1 MIMGILKSIMTAI
14 RGGVSEVGEA
24 VVDANA
30 VRILEQEMRD
40 AGEALAKAK
49 SSLTNMKGSEI
60 SLNRKVNVLSEDI
73 TGLESKA
80 MACLE
85 QGDEALAMEVAERI
99 SEKETER
106 DELKTEY
113 ETSKANVNKVNK
125 MIKGYEKKIQK
136 NKRDLDKVKTVEQL
150 QKATSAISS
159 NISASGSA
167 DNKVSA
173 ALERV
178 KAKQQKFEDNLEA
191 GDWMETQG
199 DDLDARLASAG
210 IGGNAA
216 SANSV
221 LDRIKNQKKQA

>member
-1 MIMGILKSIMTAI
+1 MSILKSIMTAI
-14 RGGVSEVGEA
+14 RGGVSEVGES

-30 VRILEQEMRD
+30 VRILEQEIRES
-40 AGEALAKAK
+40 GEALAKAK
-49 SSLTNMKGSEI
+49 TSLTSMKGTEI
-60 SLNRKVNVLSEDI
+60 SLNRMVNTLNEDI
-73 TGLESKA
+73 VSLESKA

-85 QGDEALAMEVAERI
+85 KGEEALATEVAERI
-99 SEKETER
+99 AEKESER
-106 DELKTEY
+106 NELKTEY
-113 ETSKANVNKVNK
+113 DMAKVNVNKVNK

-167 DNKVSA
+167 DNKISA

-178 KAKQQKFEDNLEA
+178 KAKQQKFEDTLEA
-191 GDWMETQG
+191 GDWMENQG
-199 DDLDARLASAG
+199 DDLEARLADAG
-210 IGGNAA
+210 IGENSA

-221 LDRIKNQKKQA
+221 LARLKSQKKEA

>member
-1 MIMGILKSIMTAI
+1 MSILKSIMIAI

-30 VRILEQEMRD
+30 VRILEQEIRE
-40 AGEALAKAK
+40 AGDALAKAK
-49 SSLTNMKGSEI
+49 TSLTNMKGTEI
-60 SLNRKVNVLSEDI
+60 SLNRKVNTLNEDI
-73 TGLESKA
+73 VSLESKA

-85 QGDEALAMEVAERI
+85 KGDEALAIEVAERI
-99 SEKETER
+99 AEIESER
-106 DELKTEY
+106 DDFKTEY
-113 ETSKANVNKVNK
+113 DTTKVNVNKVNK
-125 MIKGYEKKIQK
+125 MIKGYDKKIQK

-150 QKATSAISS
+150 QKATSVISS

-199 DDLDARLASAG
+199 DDLEARLADAG
-210 IGGNAA
+210 IGENST

-221 LDRIKNQKKQA
+221 LARLKRQQKEA

>member
-1 MIMGILKSIMTAI
+1 M
-14 RGGVSEVGEA
+14 GEA

-30 VRILEQEMRD
+30 VRILEQEIRE

-49 SSLTNMKGSEI
+49 TSLTSMKGNEI
-60 SLNRKVNVLSEDI
+60 SLNRMVNTLNEDI
-73 TGLESKA
+73 VSLESKV

-85 QGDEALAMEVAERI
+85 KGEEALATEVAERI
-99 SEKETER
+99 AEKESER
-106 DELKTEY
+106 NELKTEY
-113 ETSKANVNKVNK
+113 DTAKVNVNKVNK

-167 DNKVSA
+167 DNKISA

-199 DDLDARLASAG
+199 DDLEARLADAG
-210 IGGNAA
+210 IGENSA
-216 SANSV
+216 SAKSV
-221 LDRIKNQKKQA
+221 LARLKSQKQEA

>member
-1 MIMGILKSIMTAI
+1 MSILKSIMTAI

-30 VRILEQEMRD
+30 VRILEQEIRE

-49 SSLTNMKGSEI
+49 TSLTSMKGNEI
-60 SLNRKVNVLSEDI
+60 SLNRMVNTLNEDI
-73 TGLESKA
+73 VSLESKV

-85 QGDEALAMEVAERI
+85 KGEEALATEVAERI
-99 SEKETER
+99 AEKESER
-106 DELKTEY
+106 NELKTEY
-113 ETSKANVNKVNK
+113 DTAKVNVNKVNK

-167 DNKVSA
+167 DNKISA

-199 DDLDARLASAG
+199 DDLEARLADAG
-210 IGGNAA
+210 IGENSA
-216 SANSV
+216 SAKSV
-221 LDRIKNQKKQA
+221 LARLKSQKQEA

>member
-1 MIMGILKSIMTAI
+1 
-14 RGGVSEVGEA
+14 
-24 VVDANA
+24 
-30 VRILEQEMRD
+30 
-40 AGEALAKAK
+40 
-49 SSLTNMKGSEI
+49 
-60 SLNRKVNVLSEDI
+60 
-73 TGLESKA
+73 

-85 QGDEALAMEVAERI
+85 KDEEALAIEVAERI
-99 SEKETER
+99 AEKESER
-106 DELKTEY
+106 NELKTEY
-113 ETSKANVNKVNK
+113 DTAKVNVNKVNK

-167 DNKVSA
+167 DNKISA

-199 DDLDARLASAG
+199 DDLEARLADAG
-210 IGGNAA
+210 IGENSA
-216 SANSV
+216 SAKSV
-221 LDRIKNQKKQA
+221 LARLKSQKQEA

>member
-1 MIMGILKSIMTAI
+1 MIAI

-30 VRILEQEMRD
+30 VRILEQEIRE
-40 AGEALAKAK
+40 AGDALAKAK
-49 SSLTNMKGSEI
+49 TSLTNMKGTEI
-60 SLNRKVNVLSEDI
+60 SLNRKVNTLNEDI
-73 TGLESKA
+73 VSLESKA

-85 QGDEALAMEVAERI
+85 KGDEALAIEVAERI
-99 SEKETER
+99 AEIESER
-106 DELKTEY
+106 DDFKTEY
-113 ETSKANVNKVNK
+113 DTTKVNVNKVNK
-125 MIKGYEKKIQK
+125 MIKGYDKKIQK

-150 QKATSAISS
+150 QKATSVISS

-199 DDLDARLASAG
+199 DDLEARLADAG
-210 IGGNAA
+210 IGENST

-221 LDRIKNQKKQA
+221 LARLKRQQKEA

>member
-1 MIMGILKSIMTAI
+1 MIAI

-30 VRILEQEMRD
+30 VRILEQEIRE
-40 AGEALAKAK
+40 AGDALAKAK
-49 SSLTNMKGSEI
+49 TSLTNMKGTEI
-60 SLNRKVNVLSEDI
+60 SLNRKVNTLNEDI
-73 TGLESKA
+73 VSLESKA

-85 QGDEALAMEVAERI
+85 KGDEALAIEVAERI
-99 SEKETER
+99 AEIESER
-106 DELKTEY
+106 DDFKTEY
-113 ETSKANVNKVNK
+113 DTTKANVNKVNK
-125 MIKGYEKKIQK
+125 MIKGYDKKIQK

-150 QKATSAISS
+150 QKATSVISS

-199 DDLDARLASAG
+199 DDLEARLADAG
-210 IGGNAA
+210 IGENST

-221 LDRIKNQKKQA
+221 LARLKRQQKEA